1 MSWAGPED
9 VYLSTSLASYL
20 DTNAVLEGA
29 CERVIVGDLYCDIPL
44 GLYVIRGENVV
55 LIGELD
61 SEREELPP
69 HMTRVSAAEIKRA
82 QKAEREAS
90 DLKAPALLALL
101 LCVLSSEAS
110 VHEYAAE
117 RFATKGSAFAVHGGS
132 EGIYS
137 SASTQS
143 ASVSASGDSTY
154 ASKRLRFG
162 EDRET
167 IGGSAYSGQRAVCCS
182 GDLAKLGVCAQGEII
197 HRPSTENPGWPQ
209 VFGVSFEENEEV
221 ATLPSKSIQI
231 MKTGMYNLYFIHCD
245 PSIKDVVVEGK
256 TIWKNPS
263 GYLPGRMAP
272 FMNFYGFMFLAF
284 VILGVSWFS
293 QYARF
298 SREVFPLQNCIT
310 LVITLGMFEMA
321 LWYFEYAE
329 FNETGVRPTGTTAW
343 AVTFGTVKRT
353 VARVILLMVSM
364 GYGVVRPSLGGLT
377 SKVILLGLTFFL
389 ASEVLE
395 MVENVGAVSDL
406 SGKARLFLVL
416 PVAILDA
423 FFILWIFTSLSATLN
438 KLQARRMMVKLDIYR
453 KFTNA
458 LAVTVIVSV
467 GWICYELYFKSN
479 DVYNEQ
485 WQNAWII
492 PAFWQVLSFTLLFV
506 VCILW
511 APSQT
516 STRYAYSGDSEE
528 FDKDD
533 TTLTLVKPALTPAK
547 DAGSALETRPLQG
560 SNGASNGGDEED
572 KIE

>member
-20 DTNAVLEGA
+20 DKKLLVLLRDGRKLLGILRSFDQFANAVLEGA

-117 RFATKGSAFAVHGGS
+117 RFATKGSAFVVHGGS

-143 ASVSASGDSTY
+143 ASVSASGDSY
-154 ASKRLRFG
+154 IRFEKVTFRRSRESANLSSWPVHAIVFEV

-167 IGGSAYSGQRAVCCS
+167 IGGSAYSGQRALCCS

-272 FMNFYGFMFLAF
+272 FMNFYGFMSLAS

-298 SREVFPLQNCIT
+298 WREVFPLQNCIT
-310 LVITLGMFEMA
+310 LGITLGMFEMA

-343 AVTFGTVKRT
+343 AVMFGTVKRT
-353 VARVILLMVSM
+353 VARVILL
-364 GYGVVRPSLGGLT
+364 GR
-377 SKVILLGLTFFL
+377 
-389 ASEVLE
+389 
-395 MVENVGAVSDL
+395 
-406 SGKARLFLVL
+406 
-416 PVAILDA
+416 
-423 FFILWIFTSLSATLN
+423 
-438 KLQARRMMVKLDIYR
+438 
-453 KFTNA
+453 
-458 LAVTVIVSV
+458 
-467 GWICYELYFKSN
+467 
-479 DVYNEQ
+479 VY
-485 WQNAWII
+485 
-492 PAFWQVLSFTLLFV
+492 
-506 VCILW
+506 
-511 APSQT
+511 
-516 STRYAYSGDSEE
+516 
-528 FDKDD
+528 
-533 TTLTLVKPALTPAK
+533 
-547 DAGSALETRPLQG
+547 
-560 SNGASNGGDEED
+560 
-572 KIE
+572 

>member
-90 DLKAPALLALL
+90 DLKGSGFVSVGRDKNGQTSFHRPQRLRERSIHLS
-101 LCVLSSEAS
+101 LSSCS
-110 VHEYAAE
+110 
-117 RFATKGSAFAVHGGS
+117 TC
-132 EGIYS
+132 S
-137 SASTQS
+137 SALRFELGSLGPRVRRREIRHQRQ
-143 ASVSASGDSTY
+143 
-154 ASKRLRFG
+154 RLRRPRRKRGNLLFRIYPVRLRLRQRRLYIRFEKVTFRRSRESANLSSWPVHAIVFEV

-272 FMNFYGFMFLAF
+272 FMNFYGFMSLAS

-298 SREVFPLQNCIT
+298 WREVFPLQNCIT

-438 KLQARRMMVKLDIYR
+438 KLQVLW
-453 KFTNA
+453 F
-458 LAVTVIVSV
+458 SSQ
-467 GWICYELYFKSN
+467 G
-479 DVYNEQ
+479 
-485 WQNAWII
+485 
-492 PAFWQVLSFTLLFV
+492 FW
-506 VCILW
+506 
-511 APSQT
+511 
-516 STRYAYSGDSEE
+516 
-528 FDKDD
+528 
-533 TTLTLVKPALTPAK
+533 
-547 DAGSALETRPLQG
+547 
-560 SNGASNGGDEED
+560 
-572 KIE
+572 

>member
-1 MSWAGPED
+1 MMRCSP
-9 VYLSTSLASYL
+9 
-20 DTNAVLEGA
+20 
-29 CERVIVGDLYCDIPL
+29 
-44 GLYVIRGENVV
+44 
-55 LIGELD
+55 
-61 SEREELPP
+61 
-69 HMTRVSAAEIKRA
+69 
-82 QKAEREAS
+82 
-90 DLKAPALLALL
+90 APALLAFL
-101 LCVLSSEAS
+101 LCVLSAEAS
-110 VHEYAAE
+110 VHKYAAE
-117 RFATKGSAFAVHGGS
+117 RFATKGSAFVVHGGS

-137 SASTQS
+137 SSPAQS
-143 ASVSASGDSTY
+143 ASDSVNGDSFI
-154 ASKRLRFG
+154 RFEKVTFRRSRESANLSSWPVHAIVFEV

-167 IGGSAYSGQRAVCCS
+167 IGGSAYGGQRAVCCS

-197 HRPSTENPGWPQ
+197 HRQSTENPGWPQ
-209 VFGVSFEENEEV
+209 VFGVSFEEHEEV
-221 ATLPSKSIQI
+221 ATLPSKSIPI
-231 MKTGMYNLYFIHCD
+231 TKTGMYNLYFIHCD
-245 PSIKDVVVEGK
+245 LSIKDVVVEGK
-256 TIWKNPS
+256 TIWKNPT

-272 FMNFYGFMFLAF
+272 FMNFYGFMSFAF
-284 VILGVSWFS
+284 VILGIGWFS

-298 SREVFPLQNCIT
+298 WREVFPLQNCIT
-310 LVITLGMFEMA
+310 LVITLGMLEMA

-329 FNETGVRPTGTTAW
+329 FNETGVRPTGITVW

-416 PVAILDA
+416 PVAVLDA
-423 FFILWIFTSLSATLN
+423 FFILWIFTSLSATLK

-458 LAVTVIVSV
+458 MAVTVIVSV

-485 WQNAWII
+485 WQNAWIV
-492 PAFWQVLSFTLLFV
+492 PAFWQVLSFSLLCV
-506 VCILW
+506 ICILW
-511 APSQT
+511 TPSQT

-533 TTLTLVKPALTPAK
+533 TTLTLIKPALTPAK
-547 DAGSALETRPLQG
+547 DAGSALETRPVKG
-560 SNGASNGGDEED
+560 SNGASNGNDEED